1 MIYDDPFPHFVIDN
15 FLDESLAEKLS
26 NEFSEFNSSDWY
38 SYENPLEVKKTIH
51 NWYSFPPDT
60 YKFLNYLNSSTFI
73 DQIKSITGEN
83 NLYPDQGL
91 HGAGW
96 HIHGRG
102 GKLNVHLDY
111 EVHPKLN
118 LLRKYNFIYYLSKD
132 WKKEWG
138 GNLEFW
144 SHDEETN
151 SPKEKIKTIECKFNR
166 VILFDTS
173 QNSWHGF
180 SEPINCPENVYR
192 KSIAMY
198 YLTDVPDN
206 IHNRKRA
213 LYSPSESQKNDLEI
227 LKLIEKRKNI

>member
-1 MIYDDPFPHFVIDN
+1 MRYDDPFPHFVIDN
-15 FLDESLAEKLS
+15 FLDESVAEKLS

-132 WKKEWG
+132 WREEWG

-144 SHDEETN
+144 SHNEETN

-166 VILFDTS
+166 VILFDAS

-180 SEPINCPENVYR
+180 SEPINCPEKVYR

-206 IHNRKRA
+206 LRNRKRA
-213 LYSPSESQKNDLEI
+213 LYSPSESQKDNPEI
-227 LKLIEKRKNI
+227 LELIEKRKNI